1 MPENCPH
8 YEYGEATIHRMSNE
22 EKNDL
27 TKTESHS
34 LGVSIFVDETHM
46 RYKDIYTYLNELSEI
61 FEDITAG

>member
-1 MPENCPH
+1 MNTESLQSIVCQ
-8 YEYGEATIHRMSNE
+8 MKK
-22 EKNDL
+22 KNDL

>member
-1 MPENCPH
+1 
-8 YEYGEATIHRMSNE
+8 MSNE